1 MKKKLKTALAA
12 ILALIMALALMP
24 VSALPRF
31 DTKAEMTPSWTVP
44 AGYNEHDYDAMASFL
59 ETVDSRGVKNG
70 RKLNLD
76 YSVGDP
82 DTWRNVNWTDVGS
95 EKRLVSALIENRSL
109 VGSLDLSNCS
119 ALYWLACYYNDL
131 DELNVSGCSEMIELF
146 CFEDHLR
153 SLDISGCTAL
163 RYLSCANNELTELDV
178 SDCPDLYLLNCC
190 GNKFTE
196 LDLSGNPLLALDT
209 LRAEGSG
216 TVEYRYRRDIESYEI
231 IEEGCVTATA
241 EDGAEFLGWYNAAG
255 ELVSEDAEFD
265 ISYTEE
271 TELIARFGPA
281 EAIPEDV
288 DGDGEVTVSD
298 ALLLMRAAMGLI
310 ELSGHPSGR
319 GVTVADA
326 LLVMRI
332 AMGLE

>member
-1 MKKKLKTALAA
+1 MKKSILSAFAA
-12 ILALIMALALMP
+12 VLALVMALTVLPLSA
-24 VSALPRF
+24 SAL
-31 DTKAEMTPSWTVP
+31 TVTPSWTVP
-44 AGYNEHDYDAMASFL
+44 EGYNEHDYNAMASFL
-59 ETVDSRGVKNG
+59 ETVDGRGVKNG

-310 ELSGHPSGR
+310 ELSGHPSER